1 MALQS
6 SDLVTRQGWR
16 PDTSTL
22 CLQANIFMGL
32 GLLSM
37 PYAMRLSGWAG
48 LGALA
53 VASALF
59 CLSGRLLVGA
69 FDQIPA
75 HMSHTYP
82 ALGETQGSLCFI
94 VFLPA
99 GSVTGRQ
106 ASAC

>member
-1 MALQS
+1 
-6 SDLVTRQGWR
+6 
-16 PDTSTL
+16 
-22 CLQANIFMGL
+22 
-32 GLLSM
+32 M
-37 PYAMRLSGWAG
+37 PYAMRLSGWAA

-82 ALGETQGSLCFI
+82 ALGESQRSLCLIALICWQHHRPGGQRLLI
-94 VFLPA
+94 VP
-99 GSVTGRQ
+99 Q
-106 ASAC
+106 IACRCGCPGI

>member
-1 MALQS
+1 
-6 SDLVTRQGWR
+6 
-16 PDTSTL
+16 
-22 CLQANIFMGL
+22 MGL

-82 ALGETQGSLCFI
+82 ALGEKIGQRLF
-94 VFLPA
+94 VFLCLDLLAASQAGRPA
-99 GSVTGRQ
+99 PPDLLQQCLQVWPP
-106 ASAC
+106 

>member
-1 MALQS
+1 
-6 SDLVTRQGWR
+6 
-16 PDTSTL
+16 
-22 CLQANIFMGL
+22 MGL

-82 ALGETQGSLCFI
+82 ALGES
-94 VFLPA
+94 
-99 GSVTGRQ
+99 Q
-106 ASAC
+106 AASG